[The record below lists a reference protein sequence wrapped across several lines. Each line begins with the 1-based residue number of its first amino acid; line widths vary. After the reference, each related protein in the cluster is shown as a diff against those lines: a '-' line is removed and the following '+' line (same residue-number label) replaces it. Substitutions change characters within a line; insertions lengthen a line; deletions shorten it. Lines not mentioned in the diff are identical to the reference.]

1 MFDLME
7 PAEQPRSDDP
17 AIGLRALRLWPQ
29 RWRYRAMLVC
39 GLLLLISGSAIWLG
53 REQIVGNLI
62 DSYLARHGVAAEYRL
77 VEITPT
83 RQVIADLV
91 MGDPAAPDLTARRVV
106 VDIGVGL
113 MGPAV
118 DRVVVDGARLFGS
131 YKGGKLSFGALDP
144 LVFTGSA
151 EPAALPA
158 VNLKLAD
165 ARARIASDFGVV
177 AAKLDG
183 AGQLDD
189 GFAGTLAITAPGV
202 GRAGCRA
209 EGASL
214 FGALTT
220 AGGEAILNGPLRLSG
235 VACEGVSL
243 ARADIGSTITLGKAL
258 DSVAGRFAVKAEAL
272 AAGGAT
278 ARRLTGTASAAFSDK
293 GLALDHDLALAD
305 FALAQGRA
313 GTLAAK
319 GTWRAL
325 QGAERSEWS
334 GSLAARDLALGKALS
349 DGLLAARRSTAGTL
363 AESLLAQLD
372 QSLAR
377 ALPRASLTAEAII
390 RFGAEDTRLVIP
402 EARLRSGAGEVIAA
416 LSQVNWRLGAGR
428 AGGRRGNF
436 ITGGTGLPRLN
447 GRIGQTASGGFA
459 LRLAMADYRAADSRI
474 ALPRLSVEQDAS
486 GAYRFSGLVAASG
499 ALPGGRITGLEAPLE
514 GRWSDRGGLLVG
526 TRCADLRFA
535 GLRLAELNLAARALR
550 LCPASGAAAMLRYDD
565 ALSLAAT
572 TSALDL
578 AGTMGDAPARLTA
591 ERAVLRY
598 PGPLAVEG
606 VAVRLGEA
614 EAQTRLD
621 LASLTGTLGSTPE
634 GTFAGGAGGLAGVPF
649 DLADMAGRWR
659 YDDGTLAITEASFR
673 LSDRTTGQPRFEP
686 LAGKGAG
693 LTVKGDT
700 ITAAASLHHPASG
713 TKVAAV
719 DLRHDLAR
727 VAGRA
732 DIRVDNL
739 TFGNALDV
747 EDLTYLAKGVIAF
760 ARGSVTGTGMVDW
773 TGDRV
778 TSRGTFGTGGLDF
791 AAAFGPVRGL
801 KGEVVFTDLLALTTA
816 PDQRLT
822 IAAINTG
829 VEVLDGRIRFALTD
843 GTLVTLSDARWPF
856 MGGELVLRPVTLD
869 FGRPS
874 EKRYVFALNGLD
886 AAVFIAEMELTNL
899 GATGVFDGVVP
910 IIFDQNGNGRI
921 ENGLLTARPPGGNI
935 AYVGD
940 LSYEDMGAISNYAFR
955 ALRSL
960 DYRAMSVVLEGS
972 LTGEII
978 SKFQFDGVRQGAGTS
993 RNFITRRLA
1002 QLPILFR
1009 VNVKSESFAELS
1021 SVVRSM
1027 FDVNY
1032 LGNPV
1037 DKGLLKLDNGRF
1049 VPTRPMPAPA
1059 SDKGARP
1066 PAALSPS
1073 DISVQPPESEDRP

>member
-1 MFDLME
+1 ME

-17 AIGLRALRLWPQ
+17 AIGLRALRLWPR
-29 RWRYRAMLVC
+29 RWRYRALLVC
-39 GLLLLISGSAIWLG
+39 GLLLLISGSATWLG
-53 REQIVGNLI
+53 RERIVGNLI
-62 DSYLARHGVAAEYRL
+62 DSYLAGQGIAAAYRL

-91 MGDPAAPDLTARRVV
+91 VGDPAAPDITARQVV

-113 MGPAV
+113 TGPAV
-118 DRVVVDGARLFGS
+118 ERVTIDGARLFGS
-131 YKGGKLSFGALDP
+131 YRGGKLSFGALDP
-144 LVFTGSA
+144 LIFTDSA
-151 EPAALPA
+151 GPAALPA
-158 VNLKLAD
+158 INLKLDD
-165 ARARIASDFGVV
+165 ARARIVSDFGVI

-189 GFAGTLAITAPGV
+189 GFAGKLAITAPGL

-209 EGASL
+209 ERASL

-220 AGGEAILNGPLRLSG
+220 AEGAASLTGPLRLHG
-235 VACEGVSL
+235 LACEGSSL

-258 DSVAGRFAVKAEAL
+258 DAVAGRFAVTAEGL
-272 AAGGAT
+272 AAGEAV
-278 ARRLTGTASAAFSDK
+278 AQSLTGTASAAWSDK
-293 GLALDHDLALAD
+293 GMVLDHDLTLGNL
-305 FALAQGRA
+305 ALAQGRV
-313 GTLAAK
+313 GRLAAK

-349 DGLLAARRSTAGTL
+349 DGLLTARRSTAGTL
-363 AESLLAQLD
+363 VAPLLAQLD
-372 QSLAR
+372 EGLAR
-377 ALPRASLTAEAII
+377 ALPQASLTAEAII
-390 RFGAEDTRLVIP
+390 RFGAQDTRLVIP
-402 EARLRSGAGEVIAA
+402 EARLRSGTGAVIAA
-416 LSQVNWRLGAGR
+416 LSQINWRLGEGG

-436 ITGGTGLPRLN
+436 ITGGAGLPRLN
-447 GRIGQTASGGFA
+447 GRIGQTANGGFA
-459 LRLAMADYRAADSRI
+459 LRLAMADYRSADSRI
-474 ALPRLSVEQDAS
+474 AVPRLSVEQDAS
-486 GAYRFSGLVAASG
+486 GAYRFAGLVAASG
-499 ALPGGRITGLEAPLE
+499 ALPGGQITGLEAPIE
-514 GRWSDRGGLLVG
+514 GRWSDRDGLELG
-526 TRCADLRFA
+526 TRCADVRFA
-535 GLRLAELNLAARALR
+535 GLRIAELDLAARAMR
-550 LCPASGAAAMLRYDD
+550 LCPANGAQAMLRYDK
-565 ALSLAAT
+565 ALALAAA

-578 AGTMGDAPARLTA
+578 AGSMDGAPARLTA
-591 ERAVLRY
+591 ARAVLRY
-598 PGPLAVEG
+598 PGPLAIEG

-614 EAQTRLD
+614 DRQTRLD
-621 LASLTGTLGSTPE
+621 LVSLTGTLGSTLE
-634 GTFAGGAGGLAGVPF
+634 GTFAGGAGGLASVPL
-649 DLADMAGRWR
+649 DLAEMAGRWR
-659 YDDGTLAITEASFR
+659 YAEGALAITEASFR

-719 DLRHDLAR
+719 DLRHDLGTA
-727 VAGRA
+727 AGRA

-739 TFGNALDV
+739 TFGTNLDA

-760 ARGSVTGTGMVDW
+760 ARGSVKGTGTVAW
-773 TGDRV
+773 TGESII
-778 TSRGTFGTGGLDF
+778 SRGTFGTSGLDF

-801 KGEVVFTDLLALTTA
+801 AGEVVFTDLLALTTA
-816 PDQRLT
+816 PDQKLT

-829 VEVLDGRIRFALTD
+829 VEVLDGQIRFALTD

-910 IIFDQNGNGRI
+910 IIFDKNGNGRI
-921 ENGLLTARPPGGNI
+921 ENGLLTARAPGGNI

-960 DYRAMSVVLEGS
+960 DYRAMSVLLEGS

-978 SKFQFDGVRQGAGTS
+978 SKFQFDGVRQGEGTS